1 MKVKLL
7 IKVINNL
14 YQAKL
19 QVIITKK
26 INQKKI
32 HLNELKLNFI
42 IIIIIYFKNET
53 RFKRYLELVNG
64 TLKLR

>member
-64 TLKLR
+64 ALKLR

>member
-7 IKVINNL
+7 INVINNL

-64 TLKLR
+64 ALKLR